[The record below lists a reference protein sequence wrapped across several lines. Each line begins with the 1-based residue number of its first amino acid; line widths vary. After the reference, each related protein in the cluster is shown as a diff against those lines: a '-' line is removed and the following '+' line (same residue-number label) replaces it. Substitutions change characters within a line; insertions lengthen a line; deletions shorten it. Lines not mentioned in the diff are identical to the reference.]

1 MKKLLRCAAAALAAL
16 LVCAGWAA
24 VAEPGDALPGLNHF
38 TAATLW
44 GEPFTEADLAGADLT
59 VVNIW
64 SVTCGPCIEEMPELA
79 AFGRALPENV
89 RLIGICYDAYLDEDG
104 VKDFLEQLGFEGAT
118 LTSGDG
124 DFTALMNEVLY
135 TPTTLFLDAEGNPA
149 ALPLIGSPENVEET
163 YLALVNEALTALGKP
178 VIALEAEDGQ

>member
-1 MKKLLRCAAAALAAL
+1 MRKLLRYAALALAAL

-38 TAATLW
+38 TATTLS
-44 GEPFTEADLAGADLT
+44 GENFTEADLAGADLT

-64 SVTCGPCIEEMPELA
+64 SVTCGPCIQEMPELA

-89 RLIGICYDAYLDEDG
+89 RLIGVCYDAYLDEAG
-104 VKDFLEQLGFEGAT
+104 VKDFLAQQGFEGAT
-118 LTSGDG
+118 LTGGDG
-124 DFTALMNEVLY
+124 DFTTLMSQVLY

-149 ALPLIGSPENVEET
+149 ALPLIGSPENVAET
-163 YLALVNEALTALGKP
+163 YLALVNDALTALGKP

>member
-1 MKKLLRCAAAALAAL
+1 MRKLLRYAVLALAL

-38 TAATLW
+38 TAETLS
-44 GEPFTEADLAGADLT
+44 GENFTEADLAGADLT

-64 SVTCGPCIEEMPELA
+64 SVTCGPCIQEMPELA

-163 YLALVNEALTALGKP
+163 YLTLVNDALTALGKP

>member
-1 MKKLLRCAAAALAAL
+1 MKKLLICAAAALAAL

>member
-64 SVTCGPCIEEMPELA
+64 SVTCGPCIQEMPELA